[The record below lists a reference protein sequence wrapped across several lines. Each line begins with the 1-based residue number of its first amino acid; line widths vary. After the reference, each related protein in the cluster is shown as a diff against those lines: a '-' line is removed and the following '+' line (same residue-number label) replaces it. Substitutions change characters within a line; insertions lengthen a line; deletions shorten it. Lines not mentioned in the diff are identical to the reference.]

1 MRQIFLPELLSIHLK
16 NYTLYPN
23 GLDYIFDF
31 IKGVNLVLGGNGMG
45 KTTFVNI
52 IKYAIIGNYKKQF
65 DYTRTYK
72 DRIIEKRTQLSE
84 SFYSNRMD
92 SSIVVDE
99 DPTVEITYKLNGI
112 TFDVVRGLRDIA
124 ILSLKVN
131 NIIINGD
138 IINQY
143 KYEKLDDEQKKKCL
157 QYKYEKEIERHSN
170 LSFDDLIFFVN
181 EVLFFGEDHKTILWS
196 DGFSRQDVQ
205 TELFNKYFNDPLLD
219 KQRQEAERQAKYYDS
234 LSRHRSE
241 DMRAINKV
249 LVQIQSNKG
258 KVDTPVKL
266 LEIKANIEKMNS
278 QIDDVHKRRFQI
290 TDIINILQNDIN
302 KAGAEVSEIER
313 EKARIEGLRSSKMW
327 EGLHPQYRI
336 FEQNIRVNHICPMC
350 NREDKRLSER
360 VISNPDN
367 CLLCAQPMDVKGDN
381 KLNQS
386 YKDVLEQLS
395 KKYAFIAN
403 KKKEVL
409 SKERELADLDNI
421 FRQLDVEKRKLLAE
435 LRNQEYAN
443 SKESSKNDDIQPFIV
458 EIDRLSEEKEIYQKH
473 SDEERIK
480 AESISKQIEEE
491 IKINVNR
498 FSAIFSSYAEK
509 FLGVTCQLTYDKSIN
524 DDNRRFYPVIDG
536 TTRYYE
542 EELSES
548 QRFFIDHSFRMSI
561 LSFFYTTPAFYIVET
576 PDSSLDISYEQ
587 NAARVFMKF
596 LDRPNSII
604 ITSNLNNSSFVNYLI
619 QYMHGK
625 IALVGLPD
633 IAKQSAIQNTNER
646 MLQIFDKIKNSIK

>member
-1 MRQIFLPELLSIHLK
+1 
-16 NYTLYPN
+16 
-23 GLDYIFDF
+23 
-31 IKGVNLVLGGNGMG
+31 
-45 KTTFVNI
+45 
-52 IKYAIIGNYKKQF
+52 
-65 DYTRTYK
+65 
-72 DRIIEKRTQLSE
+72 
-84 SFYSNRMD
+84 
-92 SSIVVDE
+92 
-99 DPTVEITYKLNGI
+99 
-112 TFDVVRGLRDIA
+112 
-124 ILSLKVN
+124 
-131 NIIINGD
+131 
-138 IINQY
+138 
-143 KYEKLDDEQKKKCL
+143 
-157 QYKYEKEIERHSN
+157 
-170 LSFDDLIFFVN
+170 
-181 EVLFFGEDHKTILWS
+181 
-196 DGFSRQDVQ
+196 
-205 TELFNKYFNDPLLD
+205 
-219 KQRQEAERQAKYYDS
+219 
-234 LSRHRSE
+234 
-241 DMRAINKV
+241 
-249 LVQIQSNKG
+249 
-258 KVDTPVKL
+258 
-266 LEIKANIEKMNS
+266 
-278 QIDDVHKRRFQI
+278 
-290 TDIINILQNDIN
+290 
-302 KAGAEVSEIER
+302 
-313 EKARIEGLRSSKMW
+313 
-327 EGLHPQYRI
+327 
-336 FEQNIRVNHICPMC
+336 
-350 NREDKRLSER
+350 
-360 VISNPDN
+360 
-367 CLLCAQPMDVKGDN
+367 MDVKGDN

-409 SKERELADLDNI
+409 SKERELADLDNN

-443 SKESSKNDDIQPFIV
+443 SKESSKNDDIQPFIA
-458 EIDRLSEEKEIYQKH
+458 EIHRLSEEKEIYQKR

-646 MLQIFDKIKNSIK
+646 MLQIYDKIKNSIK